1 MEITE
6 DAAEKLAVPAETV
19 ADMVTG
25 PATFPLFRMTDTFP
39 LPSVTPLAVVGVPSL
54 GVPM

>member
-1 MEITE
+1 MTDEE
-6 DAAEKLAVPAETV
+6 AENDAAPATTV

-25 PATFPLFRMTDTFP
+25 PATLPLFRMTDT
-39 LPSVTPLAVVGVPSL
+39 LPVASEIPLAVVGVPSF